1 MRYSLL
7 MLLVLVGS
15 SACAMTGPNAGTKT
29 YNAPSLT
36 VPAVRSELFSGIYEM
51 TRQQGWTVVASDAQA
66 STIEAVTEADAS
78 LGVEM
83 RERWLFVIED
93 YQVSVKRTLE
103 VRFDPTSL
111 DWQHEGTVCQGYV
124 YLREN
129 EVLASLEAR
138 FGGGTSIAA
147 NQPKAKLGS

>member
-7 MLLVLVGS
+7 TLLAIVGS

-29 YNAPSLT
+29 YAPPSLT
-36 VPAVRSELFSGIYEM
+36 VPAVRTELFSGIYEM

-66 STIEAVTEADAS
+66 STIEAVTEPDAS

-93 YQVSVKRTLE
+93 YQVTVKRTLE
-103 VRFDPTSL
+103 VRFDPASP
-111 DWQHEGTVCQGYV
+111 DWEHEGSVCQGYV

-129 EVLASLEAR
+129 EVLASLEQR

-147 NQPKAKLGS
+147 NQLKTKNGS

>member
-7 MLLVLVGS
+7 TLLFIIGS
-15 SACAMTGPNAGTKT
+15 SACAMTGPSAGTKA
-29 YNAPSLT
+29 YAPPTLT
-36 VPAVRSELFSGIYEM
+36 VPAVRNELFTGVYDMIRHE
-51 TRQQGWTVVASDAQA
+51 GWSVVASNAPA
-66 STIEAVTEADAS
+66 GTIEAVAPADES

-93 YQVSVKRTLE
+93 FQVSVKRTLE
-103 VRFDPTSL
+103 VRFDPSSQT
-111 DWQHEGTVCQGYV
+111 WEHEGAVCQGYI

-129 EVLASLEAR
+129 EVLGALEQR

-147 NQPKAKLGS
+147 NQPTSKNGS